1 MPFVILPTNSAS
13 GGYDITNSL
22 RFNAGSTDYLNRTPS
37 STTNR
42 RTHTQSFWVKRSD
55 LSRLQWFSS
64 TRDYGTS
71 NFFSE
76 CLFYGDDTFSVQLR
90 DSVSNEVGNLRTTQL
105 FRDISAWYHIVIA
118 IDTTQATNTNRM
130 KLYVNGSQVTALGT
144 ATYPSQNF
152 DTGANVNGYPF
163 YIGKDASV
171 ATAYNFNGY
180 ISEFNFIDGQA
191 LTPTSFGE
199 TDEDTGIW
207 KPKAFSGTY
216 GTNGF
221 YLQFK
226 NSASLG
232 TDSSGNGNN
241 FTVNNLTSVDQS
253 TDTPTNN
260 FATINALENS
270 YSGLTL
276 SEGNLKGVTTNA
288 YYSLIRSTIGVSTGK
303 WYMEAKCTAQSASE
317 NKWQFGISDFPPTS
331 SSSYLGSASYSY
343 GWRGEANTI
352 FYNGTST
359 SYGTE
364 GGMSTGMIVGIAL
377 DLDNNKIYWSRN
389 GTWKNS
395 ANPATNTNG
404 FSITGA
410 SSTNTGF
417 YHFAFGELDGDYNYT
432 YEVNFGNPPYSANSY
447 TDGAGFGNFSYAVPS
462 GYYALNTKNL
472 ATFG

>member
-22 RFNAGSTDYLNRTPS
+22 RFNGGSSDYLNRTLGT
-37 STTNR
+37 STSR
-42 RTHTQSFWVKRSD
+42 RIYTMSAWIKRSKLD
-55 LSRLQWFSS
+55 V
-64 TRDYGTS
+64 YGHIFTFGPNPGS
-71 NFFSE
+71 WDSLRFDNDNK
-76 CLFYGDDTFSVQLR
+76 LAMRINDDTYVLQTS
-90 DSVSNEVGNLRTTQL
+90 QL
-105 FRDISAWYHIVIA
+105 FRDVSAWYHIVVA
-118 IDTTQATNTNRM
+118 IDTTQATASNRVRM
-130 KLYVNGSQVTALGT
+130 YVNGSEVTAFTTSSYPAQNYDT
-144 ATYPSQNF
+144 AFTSGNVFRIGLPTWNTSQNI
-152 DTGANVNGYPF
+152 DSYL
-163 YIGKDASV
+163 
-171 ATAYNFNGY
+171 
-180 ISEFNFIDGQA
+180 SEAFFIDGQA
-191 LTPTSFGE
+191 LTPSSFGE
-199 TDEDTGIW
+199 TDFDTGIW
-207 KPKAFSGTY
+207 KPKAYTGTY

-232 TDSSGNGNN
+232 TDSSGNGNT

-276 SEGNLKGVTTNA
+276 SEGNLKGVTTGA

-303 WYMEAKCTAQSASE
+303 WYMEAKCNAQGASE
-317 NKWQFGISDFPPTS
+317 NKWHFGISDFPPS
-331 SSSYLGSASYSY
+331 SSTSAIGTANYSY
-343 GWRGEANTI
+343 GWRGEGNTI

-417 YHFAFGELDGDYNYT
+417 YHFAFGDYDGDYGYT
-432 YEVNFGNPPYSANSY
+432 YETNFGNPPYSANSY
-447 TDGAGFGNFSYAVPS
+447 TDGAGYGNFSYAVPS

>member
-1 MPFVILPTNSAS
+1 MPLILGANSVS
-13 GGYDITNSL
+13 GYTVKNSL
-22 RFNAGSTDYLNRTPS
+22 RFNSGSSDYLNRTYGTP
-37 STTNR
+37 TNNKIW
-42 RTHTQSFWVKRSD
+42 TKSFWIKRSELAREQHLFNGAAASQFYINSED
-55 LSRLQWFSS
+55 KLYFYDQ
-64 TRDYGTS
+64 TAAGT
-71 NFFSE
+71 
-76 CLFYGDDTFSVQLR
+76 YK
-90 DSVSNEVGNLRTTQL
+90 TTQV
-105 FRDISAWYHIVIA
+105 FRDVSAWYHIVVA
-118 IDTTQATNTNRM
+118 EDTTQATAGDRV
-130 KLYVNGSQVTALGT
+130 KIYVNGTQVTAFDIQT
-144 ATYPSQNF
+144 NPTQNNSSAWN
-152 DTGANVNGYPF
+152 TN
-163 YIGKDASV
+163 
-171 ATAYNFNGY
+171 ATAYYIARYNPSPAGY
-180 ISEFNFIDGQA
+180 YTSAYLSETYFIDGQQ
-191 LTPTSFGE
+191 LTPSSFGE
-199 TDEDTGIW
+199 TDTDTGIW
-207 KPKAFSGTY
+207 KPKAYTGTY

-232 TDSSGNGNN
+232 TDSSGNGNT

-260 FATINALENS
+260 FATINSLENS

-276 SEGNLKGVTTNA
+276 SEGNLKGVTTGA

-303 WYMEAKCTAQSASE
+303 WYMEAKCTAQGASE
-317 NKWQFGISDFPPTS
+317 NKWHFGISDFPPTS
-331 SSSYLGSASYSY
+331 STSAIGTANYSY
-343 GWRGEANTI
+343 GWRGEGNTV

-359 SYGTE
+359 TYGTE
-364 GGMSTGMIVGIAL
+364 GAMSTGMIVGIAL

-417 YHFAFGELDGDYNYT
+417 YHFAFGDFDGDYGYT

-447 TDGAGFGNFSYAVPS
+447 TDGAGYGNFSYAVPS

-472 ATFG
+472 ANFG